1 MSRMGI
7 ISRCL
12 PRITGARIVPLKDH
26 KEINTVCVGRDK
38 VPAKQGI
45 GSTAH
50 FASGNLGVLP
60 IRHYDILANNIATQ
74 TTVLGGLRAQY
85 VRTSHQSKC
94 PQSRPMNNYVGHDKL
109 IIGLGFS
116 PAALLPTCKRFGGSK
131 PPPYV

>member
-1 MSRMGI
+1 MSRIGI
-7 ISRCL
+7 ISSYL

-60 IRHYDILANNIATQ
+60 IRPT
-74 TTVLGGLRAQY
+74 
-85 VRTSHQSKC
+85 
-94 PQSRPMNNYVGHDKL
+94 NNYVGHDKL